1 MCPVPFHQWSYKN
14 GGREFRGIRTE
25 KYTYAKDLNGPWL
38 LYDNEKDPYQLN
50 NLVGKEETKSL
61 QKDLEKKLQK
71 MLDVRG
77 DKFLEGAEY
86 MKAWN
91 YSWDNNDSIK
101 VWK

>member
-1 MCPVPFHQWSYKN
+1 
-14 GGREFRGIRTE
+14 
-25 KYTYAKDLNGPWL
+25 
-38 LYDNEKDPYQLN
+38 
-50 NLVGKEETKSL
+50 LVGKEETKSL

-77 DKFLEGAEY
+77 DKFLEGADY
-86 MKAWN
+86 MKSWN